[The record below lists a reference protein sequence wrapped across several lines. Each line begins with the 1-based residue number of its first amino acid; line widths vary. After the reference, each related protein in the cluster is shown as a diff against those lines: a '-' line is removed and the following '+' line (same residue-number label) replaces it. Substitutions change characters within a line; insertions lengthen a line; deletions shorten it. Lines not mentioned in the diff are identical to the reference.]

1 MSELS
6 RRSFVNVAA
15 GAAIAA
21 VGSASAGSALAG
33 SAANGAPTRAGV
45 SSARVKPNT
54 GARKLRK
61 AVMIGMC
68 GDGANVIEKFKI
80 LKDAGF
86 DGVEMDSPTSIPMS
100 DITKAIEATGLKVH
114 GMVDSV
120 HWKYHLN
127 NPEEKVRQM
136 GLDGLIQCL
145 RDAHTCG
152 STSILLVPAV
162 VNEQMP
168 YDKAWEL
175 SVEQIKKALPIAE
188 ELKVRIAIENVW
200 NNFLLSPMEAARYVD
215 GFNSPWV
222 QWHFDIGNVANY
234 GWAEQWI
241 HILGDRLAK
250 LHIKEFSRKK
260 RNDEGLWKGFAV
272 DLMEGDNNWPAIMK
286 ALDDVGY
293 TGGEGGWAT
302 IEMGGGDVKR
312 MQQLSEM
319 LDKIIAS

>member
-21 VGSASAGSALAG
+21 VSSVSVASSVRASSPRVGE
-33 SAANGAPTRAGV
+33 APTRV
-45 SSARVKPNT
+45 MPNT
-54 GARKLRK
+54 GPRKLRK
-61 AVMIGMC
+61 AVMVGMC
-68 GDGANVIEKFKI
+68 GDGANVMEKFKI

-100 DITKAIEATGLKVH
+100 DITKAIDATGLKVH

-136 GLDGLIQCL
+136 GFEGLIQCL

-175 SVEQIKKALPIAE
+175 SVEQIKKALPVAE
-188 ELKVRIAIENVW
+188 ELKVQIAVENVW

-215 GFNSPWV
+215 EFKSPWV
-222 QWHFDIGNVANY
+222 KWHFDIGNVANY
-234 GWAEQWI
+234 GWADQWI
-241 HILGDRLAK
+241 RILGDRLAK

-260 RNDEGLWKGFAV
+260 RNDEGLWKGFDV
-272 DLMEGDNNWPAIMK
+272 DLMGGDNNWSAIMK

-302 IEMGGGDVKR
+302 IEMGGGDAKR

-319 LDKIIAS
+319 LNKIIAS

>member
-1 MSELS
+1 MSEFS
-6 RRSFVNVAA
+6 RRSFVSVAA

-21 VGSASAGSALAG
+21 VGSASV
-33 SAANGAPTRAGV
+33 V
-45 SSARVKPNT
+45 SSAVGSPREGASSGRVRPNT

-61 AVMIGMC
+61 AVMVGMC
-68 GDGANVIEKFKI
+68 GDGANVMEKFKI
-80 LKDAGF
+80 LKDVGF

-100 DITKAIEATGLKVH
+100 DIVKASEATGIKVH

-127 NPEEKVRQM
+127 NPEAKVRQM

-162 VNEQMP
+162 VNEQMA

-175 SVEQIKKALPIAE
+175 SVEQIKKALPVAE
-188 ELKVRIAIENVW
+188 ELKIQIAVENVW

-215 GFNSPWV
+215 EFKSPWV
-222 QWHFDIGNVANY
+222 KWHFDIGNVANY
-234 GWAEQWI
+234 GWADQWI
-241 HILGDRLAK
+241 RILGDRLAK

-260 RNDEGLWKGFAV
+260 RNDEGLWKGFDV
-272 DLMEGDNNWPAIMK
+272 DLMGGDNNWPAIMK

-293 TGGEGGWAT
+293 TSGEGGWAT

-319 LDKIIAS
+319 LDKIVASQLG

>member
-21 VGSASAGSALAG
+21 VGSASV
-33 SAANGAPTRAGV
+33 V
-45 SSARVKPNT
+45 SSAMGSARSGGATVRVRPNT

-68 GDGANVIEKFKI
+68 GDGANVMEKFKV

-100 DITKAIEATGLKVH
+100 DIVKASEATGIKVH

-127 NPEEKVRQM
+127 NPEAKVRQM

-152 STSILLVPAV
+152 STSVLLVPAV

-175 SVEQIKKALPIAE
+175 SVEQIKKALPVAE
-188 ELKVRIAIENVW
+188 ELKVQIAVENVW
-200 NNFLLSPMEAARYVD
+200 NNFLLSPLEAARYVD
-215 GFNSPWV
+215 EFKSAWV
-222 QWHFDIGNVANY
+222 KWHLDLGNIANY
-234 GWAEQWI
+234 GWADQWVR
-241 HILGDRLAK
+241 ILGDRVVK

-260 RNDEGLWKGFAV
+260 RNDEGLWKGFEV
-272 DLMEGDNNWPAIMK
+272 DLMGGDNNWPAIMK

-302 IEMGGGDVKR
+302 IEMGGGDAKR
-312 MQQLSEM
+312 MKQLSEM
-319 LDKIIAS
+319 LDKITASQLG

>member
-21 VGSASAGSALAG
+21 VGSAAVASSVF
-33 SAANGAPTRAGV
+33 GASPRAGV
-45 SSARVKPNT
+45 APAPAAPNL

-68 GDGANVIEKFKI
+68 GDGANLMDKFKI

-100 DITKAIEATGLKVH
+100 DIVNASDATGIKVH

-127 NPEEKVRQM
+127 NPEAKVRQM

-145 RDAHTCG
+145 RDAATCG
-152 STSILLVPAV
+152 SVSILLVPAV

-175 SVEQIKKALPIAE
+175 SVEQIRKALPIAE
-188 ELKVRIAIENVW
+188 ELKVAIAIENVW
-200 NNFLLSPMEAARYVD
+200 NNFLLSPMEAVTYVD
-215 GFNSPWV
+215 QFKSPWV
-222 QWHFDIGNVANY
+222 KWHFDIGNVANF

-241 HILGDRLAK
+241 RILGSRIAK

-260 RNDEGLWKGFAV
+260 RNELGLWKGFDV
-272 DLMEGDNNWPAIMK
+272 DLLEGDNNWPAIMK
-286 ALDDVGY
+286 ALDEIGY
-293 TGGEGGWAT
+293 TSGEGGWAT
-302 IEMGGGDVKR
+302 IEMGGGDAKR
-312 MQQLSEM
+312 MKQLSEM
-319 LDKIIAS
+319 LDKIIES

>member
-21 VGSASAGSALAG
+21 VGSASVA
-33 SAANGAPTRAGV
+33 SAAMGAPTRAN
-45 SSARVKPNT
+45 AAPTPVKPNT
-54 GARKLRK
+54 GPRKLRK
-61 AVMIGMC
+61 AVGLGMC
-68 GDGANVIEKFKI
+68 GDGANVMEKFKI
-80 LKDAGF
+80 IKDAGF
-86 DGVEMDSPTSIPMS
+86 DGVEMDSPGSIPMS
-100 DITKAIEATGLKVH
+100 EVAKAMEATGIKVH

-120 HWKYHLN
+120 HWQHHLN
-127 NPEEKVRQM
+127 NPDAAVRQK
-136 GLDGLIQCL
+136 GLEGMIQCL
-145 RDAHTCG
+145 RDAHACG

-162 VNEQMP
+162 VNDKMP

-175 SVEQIKKALPIAE
+175 SVEGIKKALPVAE
-188 ELKVRIAIENVW
+188 ELKVQIAIENVW

-215 GFNSPWV
+215 EFKSPWV
-222 QWHFDIGNVANY
+222 KWHFDIGNIARY

-241 HILGDRLAK
+241 HILGNRLAK

-260 RNDEGLWKGFAV
+260 MNDNGTWKGFEV
-272 DLMEGDNNWPAIMK
+272 DLLEGDNNWPVVMK

-293 TGGEGGWAT
+293 TSGEGGWAT

-319 LDKIIAS
+319 LNKIIAS